1 MDVRRRPPRRSAG
14 LTRRHE
20 AKDVQSLRCTVMRRR
35 WRSRSSGPQGALAML
50 IIEVAKT
57 GNAAA
62 NIRPPY
68 ILV

>member
-1 MDVRRRPPRRSAG
+1 
-14 LTRRHE
+14 
-20 AKDVQSLRCTVMRRR
+20 
-35 WRSRSSGPQGALAML
+35 ML

-68 ILV
+68 ILVYFPAQNCETCSLGQNRLAARKLQGRADLN